1 MVENDP
7 TPDGWAKEAQRYAE
21 SALALRKLM
30 PRQAYSMAGLGVE
43 CAIKSLIMRR
53 NGLNRWPGRSERG
66 DLYVHNF
73 EQLLRIAGLLQ
84 DVEAEIRYVTE
95 VGVAWVVAKEF
106 SMASR
111 YPDKPLSAP
120 MVDDMVDAAERLVA
134 WLLMM

>member
-1 MVENDP
+1 
-7 TPDGWAKEAQRYAE
+7 
-21 SALALRKLM
+21 
-30 PRQAYSMAGLGVE
+30 MAGLGVE